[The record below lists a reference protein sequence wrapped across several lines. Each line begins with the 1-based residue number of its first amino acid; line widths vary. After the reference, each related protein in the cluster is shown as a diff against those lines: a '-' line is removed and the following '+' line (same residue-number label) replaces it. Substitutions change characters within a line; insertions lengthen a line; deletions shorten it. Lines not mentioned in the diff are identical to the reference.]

1 MQHRDVLLLEPSQVI
16 DHEDNL
22 VRNPAGLGRPLI
34 QPILTAAGH
43 EESIVSEAKDNFVRI
58 QGDFIE
64 NPEIGNQVA
73 SVASTLILHRI
84 KPRATLIFSKPVP
97 GHHLEHQ
104 GFGGLSIMDGV
115 HSLCSIR
122 DSELHASRV
131 KHQHPPLFDPKET
144 QAFCGA
150 KFPSRQVRPKQLV
163 QEPCLA
169 FRAFILSRP
178 NKHIG
183 RNVSISSS

>member
-1 MQHRDVLLLEPSQVI
+1 MLLALHILLMQHRDVLLLEPSQVI

-22 VRNPAGLGRPLI
+22 VRNPAGVGRPLI

-43 EESIVSEAKDNFVRI
+43 EESIVSEAKENFVRI

-84 KPRATLIFSKPVP
+84 KPRATLMFSKPVP

-104 GFGGLSIMDGV
+104 GFGGLSIMDRI
-115 HSLCSIR
+115 HSLRSIGHGG
-122 DSELHASRV
+122 LNASRV
-131 KHQHPPLFDPKET
+131 NHQHPAFLEPKET
-144 QAFCGA
+144 QAPGGA
-150 KFPSRQVRPKQLV
+150 KFSSR
-163 QEPCLA
+163 
-169 FRAFILSRP
+169 
-178 NKHIG
+178 
-183 RNVSISSS
+183 